1 MLHCSL
7 LSPVLIVFENYSFDS
22 NITAEC
28 FYTIKETK
36 KLFMKVLQYEILFFV
51 IFLQAIKEPQH
62 GFPLQLLTIKIRRR
76 TLTERE
82 YGTYTCYVAGDGS
95 EHEARVLLSRE
106 LTMIFNI
113 LQ

>member
-7 LSPVLIVFENYSFDS
+7 LSPVLIVFETIHLIQILLQNV
-22 NITAEC
+22 

-36 KLFMKVLQYEILFFV
+36 KLFMKVLQNEILFFV